1 VSPSAQV
8 PSSPP
13 AAIAAAPA
21 PASASPFS
29 LPPAVE
35 RADILPPQL
44 APAPESIA
52 PTIPALPVLAVPAVA
67 ELPPLSL
74 PPAPQPAPVSAP
86 ALVEAAPALP
96 PAPQTLPAPE
106 DVPAQVS
113 MRLVS
118 VLRSVSHD
126 SLGFDAARVPD
137 TVMVDFPLSLIRPQL
152 ATGRV
157 QVGLNDIISGVAE
170 KFRPAFARAEPSLV
184 ASLPLSELFH
194 ALPSEAIPA
203 AAPSPVAPP
212 AAVFET
218 PFSNRAVEDATRIPL
233 PAPVVPPAPA
243 PAALQMAPL
252 ELPPLLLPPSAP
264 EPAGEIADAQLPS
277 FITAHDDLGTP
288 QPASTLSTPP
298 PSHLALRGAVA
309 APAPDPS
316 PLAIELPELTKPIGF
331 LPPLPM
337 PQTPPAPPAPVATAP
352 APAPSPFDRNPP
364 PLGVVNPALSD
375 SSFAEHPTYE
385 PAVVLAPEPIAEISS
400 PAVAPA
406 PVPVSAPA
414 PVSQDFQFGY
424 REHPAHMS
432 LRHWLQVSGEMS
444 PAIALA
450 HVARLA
456 GVRAAVLMTGSG
468 ISAAGDATDAEA
480 AFFDKA
486 GLRYQSL
493 KMMLEN
499 MGQPVQGSFTMRLD
513 NVASTFFLE
522 EKICLAVLQDEASLA
537 DEMRDKLTLVT
548 RELASL
554 SN

>member
-1 VSPSAQV
+1 
-8 PSSPP
+8 
-13 AAIAAAPA
+13 
-21 PASASPFS
+21 
-29 LPPAVE
+29 
-35 RADILPPQL
+35 
-44 APAPESIA
+44 
-52 PTIPALPVLAVPAVA
+52 
-67 ELPPLSL
+67 
-74 PPAPQPAPVSAP
+74 
-86 ALVEAAPALP
+86 
-96 PAPQTLPAPE
+96 
-106 DVPAQVS
+106 
-113 MRLVS
+113 MRLAS
-118 VLRSVSHD
+118 VLRSVSHE
-126 SLGFDAARVPD
+126 SLGFDPEKVPD

-170 KFRPAFARAEPSLV
+170 KFRPAFARAQPSLM
-184 ASLPLSELFH
+184 ANLPLSELFH

-203 AAPSPVAPP
+203 AAPAPLASPASF
-212 AAVFET
+212 FET
-218 PFSNRAVEDATRIPL
+218 PFTNRATEDATRIPL
-233 PAPVVPPAPA
+233 PAPTPIAQQVVP
-243 PAALQMAPL
+243 LD
-252 ELPPLLLPPSAP
+252 LPPLRVPPPVP
-264 EPAGEIADAQLPS
+264 EPAGEIAEAQLPS

-298 PSHLALRGAVA
+298 PSHLPLRGAVA
-309 APAPDPS
+309 APALERA

-337 PQTPPAPPAPVATAP
+337 PLAPPATQAPATQAPVVAAPDFSAFQPTPPASEVLEMVLTAP
-352 APAPSPFDRNPP
+352 APAEQPTDGS
-364 PLGVVNPALSD
+364 GVISA
-375 SSFAEHPTYE
+375 A
-385 PAVVLAPEPIAEISS
+385 EPIAE
-400 PAVAPA
+400 APPL
-406 PVPVSAPA
+406 PVPAPA

-432 LRHWLQVSGEMS
+432 LRHWLQASGEMS

-450 HVARLA
+450 HVSRLA
-456 GVRAAVLMTGSG
+456 GVRAAVLMTGNG
-468 ISAAGDATDAEA
+468 ISTEGHATDAEA

-513 NVASTFFLE
+513 NAASTFFLE